1 MDKYA
6 PDDIPNINSTCFKL
20 NSLQLQALLQNYHCA
35 PDEPF
40 VPAVSGAPVTTH
52 HVSVGEARQRES
64 LRDHLTRSLLQLTS
78 VGVKVPGKK

>member
-40 VPAVSGAPVTTH
+40 IPTVSGTRSAT
-52 HVSVGEARQRES
+52 QRE
-64 LRDHLTRSLLQLTS
+64 TRLHR
-78 VGVKVPGKK
+78 GVCDSKKWGGRIYNYFYFFNK

>member
-1 MDKYA
+1 MVVSVACSQATTLLTMDKYA

-52 HVSVGEARQRES
+52 HVCVGKRKRERES
-64 LRDHLTRSLLQLTS
+64 
-78 VGVKVPGKK
+78 

>member
-6 PDDIPNINSTCFKL
+6 PEDIPNISSTCFKL

-40 VPAVSGAPVTTH
+40 IPTVRAAPASGAGG
-52 HVSVGEARQRES
+52 SKEK
-64 LRDHLTRSLLQLTS
+64 LI
-78 VGVKVPGKK
+78 